1 MLYLRFLGLSMLGS
15 LGAFAVKSN
24 NGGVCRSDDDC
35 VPIGGSLIGAEL
47 ACEGPK
53 KLWTYNFAKF
63 ELAKEFQPTDGCN
76 LILQRLVPSG
86 SVSRESTYCLQ
97 IFC

>member
-1 MLYLRFLGLSMLGS
+1 MLYLRFLALSMWGS
-15 LGAFAVKSN
+15 FGAFAVKSN
-24 NGGVCRSDDDC
+24 NGGVCRGDEDC
-35 VPIGGSLIGAEL
+35 VPIGESRISAKL

-76 LILQRLVPSG
+76 LILQRHVPSE
-86 SVSRESTYCLQ
+86 SVSRESTYYL
-97 IFC
+97 